1 MDAFTAERWSSQGV
15 YAHAKLVF
23 PVPPLSLRLVLI
35 VTPCA
40 GGNLCVQ
47 GEYAARVHNLRS
59 YDAISRD
66 LLARWAYPFVPD
78 TNVFFRAGPWGPSS
92 YRYGRG
98 HK

>member
-1 MDAFTAERWSSQGV
+1 MEAWLCSLPAAAFSS
-15 YAHAKLVF
+15 L
-23 PVPPLSLRLVLI
+23 PLLLPPLLL
-35 VTPCA
+35 P
-40 GGNLCVQ
+40 Q

-66 LLARWAYPFVPD
+66 LLSRWAYPFVPD
-78 TNVFFRAGPWGPSS
+78 TNVFYKAGPWGPSS